1 MIRVAFLV
9 KFLTAL
15 AFTIAIET
23 IFLYALLR
31 FLFKRRDVPTTRI
44 LAAGVFA
51 SFATLPYVWF
61 VFPFIYNWPGTAA
74 MWSEPFVFLVEA
86 IFYKL
91 FLKLDGKTALIL
103 SLICNLASY
112 SIGHGLIEAG
122 IWFPWW

>member
-1 MIRVAFLV
+1 MIRAAFLL

-15 AFTIAIET
+15 AFTIAVET

-31 FLFKRRDVPTTRI
+31 FFFKKHDIPTSEI
-44 LAAGVFA
+44 FAAGVFA
-51 SFATLPYVWF
+51 SFSTLPYVWF

-74 MWSEPFVFLVEA
+74 MWSEPFVFVVEA

-91 FLKLDGKTALIL
+91 FLKLDWKTAFVL

-112 SIGHGLIEAG
+112 AIGHGLIASG
-122 IWFPWW
+122 FWFPWW